1 MSQSPTKLS
10 QQQAPTQLYTSTRS
24 HREDEGLSS
33 TKKFCTSWSLQSFI
47 VGILVIWM
55 TILTVETYTAKSSN
69 GDGSFILKLTEKM
82 RTSTT
87 TTTRMRVGG
96 ADQMSN
102 AKQQTTINRATV
114 PVDVYTQG
122 KNLTWRFPPDMPFL
136 EALSTCETF
145 KCVRDAHLQPRT
157 HESQRFNFPHFIIA
171 GYSKSASTS
180 LYKYL
185 IHHPEII
192 VPRVKEASL
201 FTDRCS
207 FEGKR
212 MDCPDERVREYIQ
225 DFLRLKGFTH
235 KDQGQRAVF
244 EATPRIMDLGP
255 VFAEPM
261 YQMMPWIK
269 LISSMREPISRSISK
284 HVMLWDKGLENQ
296 CISNNSLVYCLKNDE
311 TPIMGNPKESYY
323 SHPLKA
329 WVDNFPRE
337 QLLLVQYEDLVS
349 MDNNG
354 ETQAKEL
361 QRIKE
366 FIGVSVDGLP
376 DALNF
381 EDANCRHCRIKPE
394 GWPMKE
400 TFYRKLIDK
409 VKPDVME
416 LVRLIDKYNLG
427 NGTRW
432 YENWANVWKANL
444 ESCDKSTGMCHIQLS

>member
-10 QQQAPTQLYTSTRS
+10 QQQVTTQLFTSTKS

-33 TKKFCTSWSLQSFI
+33 TKKFCTSWSLQSFL

-82 RTSTT
+82 HTSTT
-87 TTTRMRVGG
+87 TTTTTTRRRGRG

-102 AKQQTTINRATV
+102 AKQQTAIKRATV

-323 SHPLKA
+323 SHP
-329 WVDNFPRE
+329 
-337 QLLLVQYEDLVS
+337 
-349 MDNNG
+349 
-354 ETQAKEL
+354 
-361 QRIKE
+361 RI
-366 FIGVSVDGLP
+366 S
-376 DALNF
+376 
-381 EDANCRHCRIKPE
+381 
-394 GWPMKE
+394 
-400 TFYRKLIDK
+400 
-409 VKPDVME
+409 
-416 LVRLIDKYNLG
+416 
-427 NGTRW
+427 
-432 YENWANVWKANL
+432 
-444 ESCDKSTGMCHIQLS
+444 